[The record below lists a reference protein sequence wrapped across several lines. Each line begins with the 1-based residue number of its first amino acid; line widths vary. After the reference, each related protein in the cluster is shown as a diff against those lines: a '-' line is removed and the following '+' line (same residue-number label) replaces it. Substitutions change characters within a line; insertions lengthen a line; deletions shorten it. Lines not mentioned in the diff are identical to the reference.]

1 MTDEIPENYTNLDHA
16 LRRFE
21 ASEAPFYDGMRYLK
35 QAVADLRPLLSNRVQ
50 YMTARRALKIIAAQP
65 CESGSVQPTYSDCE
79 AAIAAS
85 AGVFFAG
92 NSNGRCWPC
101 YARHVLNG
109 GEP

>member
-1 MTDEIPENYTNLDHA
+1 MSDIEISENYTNLDQA

-35 QAVADLRPLLSNRVQ
+35 QAAADLRPLLANRVQ
-50 YMTARRALKIIAAQP
+50 YLNAKRALRIIAAQP
-65 CESGSVQPTYSDCE
+65 CENYYVKGDLQEGQTNCE
-79 AAIAAS
+79 AAIATGTTGDA
-85 AGVFFAG
+85 V
-92 NSNGRCWPC
+92 RCWPC